1 MQSRQVTK
9 PKKSV
14 EIKEIKLP
22 MEPTID
28 FSSNQPEII
37 VVAGAPKVGKTY
49 FASSFPNALIAD
61 MEGGSRFLEYHPNKA
76 HIYVVQMSN
85 LAEIRGL
92 IVQLSKE
99 KETIPYETIVVD
111 SLTTLEQWIE
121 EEVSQELNCEFGTA
135 GYGADY
141 GSSRTKMMRIIN
153 AFKKVNKRIILV
165 AHTNISAEPGT
176 EIKTL
181 SLTGKVK
188 NLVTAA
194 ADAVGFMGWKK
205 EERIISFASTQKDES
220 GSRYPQLIGKEIPAN
235 YQAFAETI
243 GEIEPIAEEEE
254 IADEP
259 ISIEE
264 YVGAEEE
271 PPSIE

>member
-1 MQSRQVTK
+1 MESRRVTK

-14 EIKEIKLP
+14 PVAEIKLP
-22 MEPTID
+22 TEPTID
-28 FSSNQPEII
+28 FASDQPEILVI
-37 VVAGAPKVGKTY
+37 AGSPKVGKT
-49 FASSFPNALIAD
+49 FLASSFPKVLIAD

-76 HIYVVQMSN
+76 GIYVLQLSN

-92 IVQLSKE
+92 IVQLAKE
-99 KETIPYETIVVD
+99 KDSIPYETIVVD

-135 GYGADY
+135 GFGADY
-141 GSSRTKMMRIIN
+141 GSARTKIMRIIN
-153 AFKKVNKRIILV
+153 GFKKANKRIILI
-165 AHTNISAEPGT
+165 AHTNVSAEPGT

-194 ADAVGFMGWKK
+194 ADAVGFMGWKN
-205 EERIISFASTQKDES
+205 EERIISFASTQRDES
-220 GSRYPQLIGKEIPAN
+220 GSRYPQLIGKDIPAT

-243 GEIEPIAEEEE
+243 GEIEPVIKEEE
-254 IADEP
+254 INKENNQN
-259 ISIEE
+259 E
-264 YVGAEEE
+264 
-271 PPSIE
+271 

>member
-9 PKKSV
+9 PRKSTPV
-14 EIKEIKLP
+14 IEIALP
-22 MEPTID
+22 KEPTTD

-49 FASSFPNALIAD
+49 FASSFPDVLVAD

-76 HIYVVQMSN
+76 HIYVVQLSN
-85 LAEIRGL
+85 LAEVRGL
-92 IVQLSKE
+92 IVQLAKE
-99 KETIPYETIVVD
+99 KEAVPYQTIVVD

-141 GSSRTKMMRIIN
+141 GSARTKIMRIIN
-153 AFKKVNKRIILV
+153 GFKKCNKRIILV
-165 AHTNISAEPGT
+165 GHTNISAEPGT
-176 EIKTL
+176 DIKTL

-194 ADAVGFMGWKK
+194 ADAVGFMGWKN

-220 GSRYPQLIGKEIPAN
+220 GSRYPQLIGKDIPAT

-243 GEIEPIAEEEE
+243 GEMETPISEE
-254 IADEP
+254 IKQEDK
-259 ISIEE
+259 
-264 YVGAEEE
+264 
-271 PPSIE
+271 

>member
-1 MQSRQVTK
+1 MAQQSRQVTK

-14 EIKEIKLP
+14 EIKEISLP
-22 MEPTID
+22 MEPTVD
-28 FSSNQPEII
+28 FSSDQPEII
-37 VVAGAPKVGKTY
+37 IIAGSPKVGKT
-49 FASSFPNALIAD
+49 FLSASFPKVLIAD

-76 HIYVVQMSN
+76 NIYVLQLSD
-85 LAEIRGL
+85 LAEVRGL
-92 IVQLSKE
+92 IVQLAKE
-99 KETIPYETIVVD
+99 KDNLPYDTIVVD

-121 EEVSQELNCEFGTA
+121 EEVSKDLNCEFGTA

-141 GSSRTKMMRIIN
+141 GSARTKMMRMIN
-153 AFKKVNKRIILV
+153 GFKKVNKRIILI

-194 ADAVGFMGWKK
+194 ADAVGFMGWKN

-220 GSRYPQLIGKEIPAN
+220 GSRYPQLIGKDIPAT

-243 GEIEPIAEEEE
+243 GEIEPV
-254 IADEP
+254 
-259 ISIEE
+259 ISEKLE
-264 YVGAEEE
+264 GEDDNE
-271 PPSIE
+271 